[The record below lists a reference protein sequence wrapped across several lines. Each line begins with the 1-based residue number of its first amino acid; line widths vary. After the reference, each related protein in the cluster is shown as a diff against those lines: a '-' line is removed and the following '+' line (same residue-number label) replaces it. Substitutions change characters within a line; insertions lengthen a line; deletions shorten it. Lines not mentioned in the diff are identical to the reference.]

1 MYNNSLSPLAI
12 SYKMN
17 QFISLYCRFQI
28 KSPGNEPNLIYYKF
42 TYVNYKSKNNYT
54 KYDT

>member
-1 MYNNSLSPLAI
+1 
-12 SYKMN
+12 MN
-17 QFISLYCRFQI
+17 QFISLYYRFQI
-28 KSPGNEPNLIYYKF
+28 KSLGNEPNLIYYKF